1 MIDPEATPD
10 PSLPVL
16 PSLVVTV
23 ASDCDHTPHLN
34 LQPDYEACKLLL
46 VCHLFSGKGTRKGRT
61 GRERVER
68 GREDGGSEGE
78 GGSMWGRRRKKRKR
92 GRMKSMRRGRERE
105 RMLRYGVY

>member
-1 MIDPEATPD
+1 M
-10 PSLPVL
+10 
-16 PSLVVTV
+16 

-68 GREDGGSEGE
+68 GREDGGSEGDGE
-78 GGSMWGRRRKKRKR
+78 NVKVWCILTIRVKTGLCGFQSP
-92 GRMKSMRRGRERE
+92 
-105 RMLRYGVY
+105 